1 MTDPTHDETPHRAR
15 ITQLLGLFDQLTR
28 ERNRVA
34 AELSAAFR
42 DLSGAADDVRL
53 ISIADAS
60 IDRGE
65 GVVPFTFQALRGQRL
80 RDPQFPVPVKSRGR
94 GPGQPHLYRP
104 ADLRSWCAAK
114 EAS

>member
-1 MTDPTHDETPHRAR
+1 MNRER
-15 ITQLLGLFDQLTR
+15 IQDLLRQFDRLTE

-34 AELSAAFR
+34 EELSAAFS
-42 DLSGAADDVRL
+42 DLSGSPADDGRL
-53 ISIADAS
+53 MSIVAAS

-80 RDPQFPVPVKSRGR
+80 RDPRFPAPVKSRGR